1 MRSFL
6 SLLLPAVA
14 CPVLA
19 PAQGLYE
26 REPIR
31 YASAADDNAVSRLD
45 RRLAA
50 GAAELAPEGRSGR
63 LLPLLRALGV
73 PPASQT
79 LVFSRTSLQRHR
91 VSPRNPRALYFG
103 PDVYVG
109 WIPGAAAIE
118 VAAGDERLGL
128 VFYRL
133 TQDPAQP
140 ARLVRDDSCLSCHAG
155 SRTDDEPGLLLRSVF
170 PDPDGDP
177 IPSAGETLVTTS
189 TTIEQRWGGWLLTG
203 RFAGA
208 HRGNGIAERA
218 EPGTWRVA
226 GRAAADLHAFA
237 ADFAADDY
245 PVATSDVGALL
256 ALEQQVTVHNV
267 LVRASIQARVAL
279 AADARWTE
287 ATGDAGMRTS
297 TRRLL
302 ASLAREIA
310 SVLLLAGEPSLAG
323 HDAAPDPAFAT
334 AFADLWPRDAAG
346 VALGRLDLR
355 ERTFTLPLSPMV
367 HAPAF
372 AALPAEL
379 RGRVLERLRLACG
392 EGRLMRGVAMTP
404 PQRTALHAHLTAT
417 LPGYGAR

>member
-1 MRSFL
+1 MRAFL
-6 SLLLPAVA
+6 PLLLLAVA
-14 CPVLA
+14 RPGTA
-19 PAQGLYE
+19 PAQGQYE

-31 YASAADDNAVSRLD
+31 YASAADDNAVARLD

-50 GAAELAPEGRSGR
+50 GAADLAPEGRAGR

-133 TQDPAQP
+133 SQDPSQP

-170 PDPDGDP
+170 PDPDGDA
-177 IPSAGETLVTTS
+177 IASAGEALVTT
-189 TTIEQRWGGWLLTG
+189 TTAIAERWGGWLLTG
-203 RFAGA
+203 RFSGA
-208 HRGNGIAERA
+208 HRGNGIAARDEQ
-218 EPGTWRVA
+218 GTWRVA

-237 ADFAADDY
+237 ADFPVDDY

-267 LVRASIQARVAL
+267 LVRSSIRARVAL
-279 AADARWTE
+279 AADASWKE
-287 ATGDAGMRTS
+287 ATGEAGMRTS

-302 ASLAREIA
+302 ESLAREIA
-310 SVLLLAGEPSLAG
+310 SALLLAGEPSLAG
-323 HDAAPDPAFAT
+323 HDAAPDPDFARAFG
-334 AFADLWPRDAAG
+334 DLWPRDDAG
-346 VALGRLDLR
+346 IALGRLDLR

-372 AALPAEL
+372 AALPAAL
-379 RGRVLERLRLACG
+379 RARVMERLRLACG
-392 EGRLMRGVAMTP
+392 QGRLPRGVAMTP
-404 PQRTALHAHLTAT
+404 PQQVALHAHLTAT
-417 LPGYGAR
+417 LPGYAAR